1 MRWRGFL
8 TLLVLLLALVPGSA
22 MAQDTETEGSFLL
35 GINSDTYIRPEQ
47 SIQTL
52 VVINENAVI
61 DGTVTEALFV
71 INGTATVN
79 GNLTGDVTIISG
91 TLNLGETAGVTKDV
105 VLINSEI
112 NQTAGA
118 TVGGQIERHSWAF
131 YSWQLTLVS
140 ALFWIGS
147 TAVILLAGLLFAAIG
162 GRQVTGAGEMI
173 TGRTGHVALTGLIVG
188 IGLPV
193 VAVIAIMTLVGIPV
207 GIAMLIFLLP
217 VLWFTGYLVAGTK
230 LGSML
235 LGLRKRDMQPNGHP
249 YLAAVIGLLFLQIV
263 AFVPVLGFLFVGL
276 ASFMGTG
283 AVAYFAWR
291 AWRGPEAT
299 EGPTVTLTTQPAPT
313 G

>member
-1 MRWRGFL
+1 MHWRGFL
-8 TLLVLLLALVPGSA
+8 TLLVFLLALVPGSA
-22 MAQDTETEGSFLL
+22 MAQDNETEGSFLL

-61 DGTVTEALFV
+61 DGTVTDALFV

-91 TLNLGETAGVTKDV
+91 TLNLGETARVTKDV

-118 TVGGQIERHSWAF
+118 TIGGQIERHSWAF

-147 TAVILLAGLLFAAIG
+147 TAVVLLAGLLFAAIG
-162 GRQVTGAGEMI
+162 GRQVTGAGELI
-173 TGRTGHVALTGLIVG
+173 TGRTAQVVLTALIVG

-193 VAVIAIMTLVGIPV
+193 VAVFAIMTLVGIPV
-207 GIAMLIFLLP
+207 GIAMLVFLLP

-230 LGSML
+230 LGSLL
-235 LGLRKRDMQPNGHP
+235 LGLRKSDTESAEHP
-249 YLAAVIGLLFLQIV
+249 YLAAVIGLLLLQIV

-283 AVAYFAWR
+283 AVAYFAWH

-299 EGPTVTLTTQPAPT
+299 EGPAVTLTTQTAPT
-313 G
+313 S